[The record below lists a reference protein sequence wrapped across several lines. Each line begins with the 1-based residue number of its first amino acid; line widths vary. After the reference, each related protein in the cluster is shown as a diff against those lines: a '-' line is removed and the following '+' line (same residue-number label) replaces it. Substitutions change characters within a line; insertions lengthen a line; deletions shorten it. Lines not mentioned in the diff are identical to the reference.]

1 MRFKPFPDQNRR
13 HLWLHPAGRPQDG
26 SVAVFSCFVDS
37 SQVRTDVLSL
47 SSKGHTVSAC
57 RIDKGHLQRA
67 CKSGQSRSKGKSKP
81 VGRMGESE
89 ESDQDDEQ
97 GLLYQLKTCVSANTP
112 PFAVKLKLDG
122 CLVDME
128 VDTGA
133 SLSLMS
139 ETTFSQG

>member
-1 MRFKPFPDQNRR
+1 MQ
-13 HLWLHPAGRPQDG
+13 
-26 SVAVFSCFVDS
+26 VDKNI
-37 SQVRTDVLSL
+37 V
-47 SSKGHTVSAC
+47 C
-57 RIDKGHLQRA
+57 RKCQKKGHLQRA

-89 ESDQDDEQ
+89 ESDQEEEQ
-97 GLLYQLKTCVSANTP
+97 GLLYHLKTRVSANTP

-133 SLSLMS
+133 SLSLM
-139 ETTFSQG
+139 